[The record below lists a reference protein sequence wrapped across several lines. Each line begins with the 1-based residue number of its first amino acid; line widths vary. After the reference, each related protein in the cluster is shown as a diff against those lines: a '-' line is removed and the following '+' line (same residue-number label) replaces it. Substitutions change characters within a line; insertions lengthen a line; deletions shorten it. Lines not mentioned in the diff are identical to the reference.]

1 MKTCLSDYSRGSTMS
16 RHQAPTVC
24 FPRPGPVSGGEQW
37 GQSLQEKP
45 PAPRT
50 LTVPS
55 LLDTRAGPERRQVL
69 KEGDAVVMG
78 RSHASTPE
86 AAAAAQNGC
95 PVSRQMRETEP
106 VLWGSW
112 KVQVGER

>member
-1 MKTCLSDYSRGSTMS
+1 MIIHVGQSGVVIK
-16 RHQAPTVC
+16 HQLFAS
-24 FPRPGPVSGGEQW
+24 PGRALWRGEQW
-37 GQSLQEKP
+37 GQSLQEKR

-86 AAAAAQNGC
+86 AAASAQNGC

-112 KVQVGER
+112 KVRVGER